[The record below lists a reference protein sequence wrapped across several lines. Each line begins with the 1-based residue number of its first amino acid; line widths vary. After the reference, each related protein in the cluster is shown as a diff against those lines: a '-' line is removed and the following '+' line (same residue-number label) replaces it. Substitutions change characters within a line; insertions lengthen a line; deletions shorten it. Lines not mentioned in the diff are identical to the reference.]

1 MTDTHRSRRERSDDV
16 MLLEHDGS
24 PTVPPHTRHADRAP
38 APT

>member
-1 MTDTHRSRRERSDDV
+1 MIDTHRSRRRPSAAV
-16 MLLEHDGS
+16 MPLEHDGS